1 MTAPA
6 APQAPSFAQLAYSDL
21 RHELA
26 STRRILERVP
36 DGQSDFSPHV
46 KSMTLGRLASHV
58 ADMTYFTLAI
68 VEREGLDFAKKDYPF
83 FAAGTRDEILAHFDA
98 GAAALTRAVDTIDAE
113 SFGQPWTLRNGE
125 HVIFT
130 QPRGVLVRGM
140 GINHLVH
147 HRAQLG
153 VYLRLLGIPV
163 PGLYGPSADEQ

>member
-6 APQAPSFAQLAYSDL
+6 APQAPSIAQLAFSDV

-26 STRRILERVP
+26 STRRVLERLP
-36 DGQSDFSPHV
+36 EGQLDYAPHE

-68 VEREGLDFAKKDYPF
+68 LEREELDFAKKDYPF
-83 FAAGTRDEILAHFDA
+83 FAGSTRDEIVAHFDA
-98 GAAALTRAVDTIDAE
+98 GAAALTRAVDALDADA
-113 SFGQPWTLRNGE
+113 FGQPWTLRSGE

-163 PGLYGPSADEQ
+163 PGLYGPSADER

>member
-1 MTAPA
+1 MTAPDTL
-6 APQAPSFAQLAYSDL
+6 QSPSLAQLAYSDL
-21 RHELA
+21 GHELA

-36 DGQSDFSPHV
+36 DGKFDFAPHG

-83 FAAGTRDEILAHFDA
+83 FVGGTQAEVLAHFDA
-98 GAAALTRAVDTIDAE
+98 GAAALTRAVDALDLDG
-113 SFGQPWTLRNGE
+113 FGRPWTLRNGE

-147 HRAQLG
+147 HRAQLQ
-153 VYLRLLGIPV
+153 VYLRLLEVPV
-163 PGLYGPSADEQ
+163 PGLYGPSADER